1 MSFDVVQ
8 KYIWLIIMNKLMCDP
23 YIWVETFKSR
33 SEVVTNKGFTQG
45 WTAKVYLG
53 RHSDHL
59 FLN

>member
-1 MSFDVVQ
+1 
-8 KYIWLIIMNKLMCDP
+8 MCDP
-23 YIWVETFKSR
+23 YIGRNIYEVSLE
-33 SEVVTNKGFTQG
+33 EVVIMEPNKGFTQG